1 MAGWRKRKGP
11 SASGPRNR
19 TPPAEVDRRQGEAGA
34 GPQSTPVTL
43 PL

>member
-1 MAGWRKRKGP
+1 MAGWRERECP
-11 SASGPRNR
+11 TASGLRNR
-19 TPPAEVDRRQGEAGA
+19 TPPAEVDRRQGDAGA